1 MGHAMDRLDAGDLD
15 ANEGASRA
23 DTKLALRIFRLRLGR
38 DKGSAHSRPLANYS
52 ASAIFSMSRAKA
64 EKPTVRITAARGSAI
79 PVTSA
84 IE

>member
-1 MGHAMDRLDAGDLD
+1 MGRLDAGDLD
-15 ANEGASRA
+15 TDEGAARA
-23 DTKLALRIFRLRLGR
+23 DAKLVLRIFGFSLGR
-38 DKGSAHSRPLANYS
+38 AKAFEHSRRLANYA

-64 EKPTVRITAARGSAI
+64 EKPAVRITAARGSAI